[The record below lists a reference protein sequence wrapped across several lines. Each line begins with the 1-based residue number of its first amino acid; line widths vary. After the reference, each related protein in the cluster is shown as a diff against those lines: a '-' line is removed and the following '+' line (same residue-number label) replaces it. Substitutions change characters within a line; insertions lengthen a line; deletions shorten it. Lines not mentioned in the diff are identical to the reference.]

1 MKTIGLIGGMSWESS
16 AEYYRLVNEETRRH
30 LGGMHSA
37 RIVPYSFDFADI
49 DELPQAG
56 AWERASGLLAEAA
69 RVLERAGA
77 ELLVLCTNTMHRLFD
92 DIEAGVS
99 VPFIHIADPTAEGVR
114 AEGLGTLGLLGTR
127 YTMEGDFSLRR
138 LKERH
143 GLSSLIPDEPDRSMV
158 HDIIYGELVV
168 GVIRDESRQRY
179 RKAIVDL
186 VARGAQAIVLGCPE
200 IGLLIDSHD
209 APVPVFDSTRLHA
222 QAAVAAA
229 LTMP

>member
-114 AEGLGTLGLLGTR
+114 AEGLGTLGLLARATR
-127 YTMEGDFSLRR
+127 WRGISP
-138 LKERH
+138 
-143 GLSSLIPDEPDRSMV
+143 GAGS
-158 HDIIYGELVV
+158 
-168 GVIRDESRQRY
+168 RDHM
-179 RKAIVDL
+179 DL
-186 VARGAQAIVLGCPE
+186 VRSFPMNRTVPWSMTSSMASWLLELFEMSHGNVIGRRSSISLLAERRRSFSVVL
-200 IGLLIDSHD
+200 
-209 APVPVFDSTRLHA
+209 R
-222 QAAVAAA
+222 
-229 LTMP
+229 